1 MSQEDFTSCTSSSG
15 QGYSV
20 QPHDAQ
26 AEASDRFKQ
35 PTSSFNLKSSEKCVY
50 DSRLSDSGV
59 WSGSNIHSEEILN
72 TPESPVSKSS
82 DFTYS
87 SEKVLGDKAS
97 YMRLD
102 SGIDVNSVS
111 QNLSEL
117 SVKDAESYNDLN
129 DPSSKTKGPT
139 TNINE
144 QFTSGQKTLE
154 TPVHKLPLLER
165 FEQNED
171 GDTQLHLAII
181 HKFIEAVYA
190 LVRMVPH
197 PKYLNIKNEDRQ
209 TALHLAVLTR
219 EPRLVR
225 LLVCA
230 GASSAE
236 LDRQGNTALHLAVQA
251 DDLNS
256 VRAIIDP
263 ITTPEILEA
272 HLQYTPFHVHREI
285 ANVHNY
291 EGQTCVHLAALN
303 GNVEI
308 LRHLLWF
315 GADINAKEWKGGHT
329 CLHLAVERA
338 DARLCMFLLGE
349 TGIDADEMNYAGYT
363 AYQAVWDINEDIAS
377 ALRNHGVD
385 TYIASDSDS
394 DDDMLDMTDSSF
406 TNGFQVNGLVNVGA

>member
-1 MSQEDFTSCTSSSG
+1 MLGIPLNPLPWCAVRMRHNQTRLPIPFHQCHSDQKLKLHQRHGLPQRQSHLVHLQLSEKKMSRKEDISFGCTSSSG

-291 EGQTCVHLAALN
+291 EEPLTLAAGKCSM
-303 GNVEI
+303 GNPNSSQQDN
-308 LRHLLWF
+308 H
-315 GADINAKEWKGGHT
+315 
-329 CLHLAVERA
+329 LHLAVTNVRDREYS
-338 DARLCMFLLGE
+338 LG
-349 TGIDADEMNYAGYT
+349 
-363 AYQAVWDINEDIAS
+363 
-377 ALRNHGVD
+377 
-385 TYIASDSDS
+385 
-394 DDDMLDMTDSSF
+394 
-406 TNGFQVNGLVNVGA
+406 

>member
-1 MSQEDFTSCTSSSG
+1 MSRKEDISFGCTSSSG
-15 QGYSV
+15 QGCSV
-20 QPHDAQ
+20 EPHEAQ
-26 AEASDRFKQ
+26 SGASDRFKH
-35 PTSSFNLKSSEKCVY
+35 PSSSFNLKSSEKCVY

-87 SEKVLGDKAS
+87 SEKVLGDNKS

-102 SGIDVNSVS
+102 SGIDVTSVS

-154 TPVHKLPLLER
+154 IPVHKQSLLEKC

-171 GDTQLHLAII
+171 GDTELHLAII
-181 HKFIEAVYA
+181 HKFIETVYA

-209 TALHLAVLTR
+209 TPLHLAVLTR
-219 EPRLVR
+219 QPRLVR

-230 GASSAE
+230 GASSDE

-251 DDLNS
+251 DDLSS

-263 ITTPEILEA
+263 ITIPETLGA
-272 HLQYTPFHVHREI
+272 QLQYTPFHVHREI

-303 GNVEI
+303 GNIEI

-315 GADINAKEWKGGHT
+315 GADINAKEWKGGYT

-349 TGIDADEMNYAGYT
+349 TAIDADEMNYAGYT
-363 AYQAVWDINEDIAS
+363 AYQAVWDINEDIAR
-377 ALRNHGVD
+377 ALRDHGVD

-394 DDDMLDMTDSSF
+394 DDDVS
-406 TNGFQVNGLVNVGA
+406 